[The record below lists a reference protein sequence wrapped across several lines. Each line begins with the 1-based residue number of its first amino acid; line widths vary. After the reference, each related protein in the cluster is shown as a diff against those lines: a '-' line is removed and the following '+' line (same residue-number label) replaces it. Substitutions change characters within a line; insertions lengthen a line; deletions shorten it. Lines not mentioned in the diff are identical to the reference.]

1 MRRKRIGLIFSYDE
15 LWLGGTY
22 YILNLVNAFNVLEEN
37 LKPELIIFSNP
48 IDFNILFKETQYPYL
63 IFVYLSDNPQSKVLR
78 LINRISKKAIG
89 KKFFSRRCK
98 KEIDAVFP
106 FRKFDY
112 FRNVPLNKQIYWIP
126 DFQEKHF
133 PEFYSEKH
141 LEFEKKKNSEIV
153 YEAEKLLLSSKSALD
168 DLKEFYPG
176 FKTSPIVV
184 HFAVKIPEL
193 STLPSE
199 DILLKYTLPKNYFFV
214 PNQFWRH
221 KNHLVLIKAVEILRQ
236 KGTSVVVAFSGKE
249 HDYRAPDYTTMLKK
263 YVIDNDLSDNIKF
276 LGFLDR
282 QDQLK
287 LMESCSAVIQPSLF
301 EGWSTV
307 IEEAMAMNK
316 IVIASDLKV
325 NIEQLGDLGLYFERN
340 TPSDLAIKIQ
350 EVLGK
355 SITRQYDYKS
365 KQIKF
370 ANDFLNII

>member
-1 MRRKRIGLIFSYDE
+1 MS
-15 LWLGGTY
+15 
-22 YILNLVNAFNVLEEN
+22 
-37 LKPELIIFSNP
+37 
-48 IDFNILFKETQYPYL
+48 
-63 IFVYLSDNPQSKVLR
+63 
-78 LINRISKKAIG
+78 
-89 KKFFSRRCK
+89 RCK

-112 FRNVPLNKQIYWIP
+112 FRNVPLNKEIYWIP

-153 YEAEKLLLSSKSALD
+153 YKTGKLLLSSKSALD

-176 FKTSPIVV
+176 FRTSPIVV
-184 HFAVKIPEL
+184 HFAVKIPDL
-193 STLPSE
+193 SNLPPDDMLSKYSLPS
-199 DILLKYTLPKNYFFV
+199 NYFFA

-221 KNHLVLIKAVEILRQ
+221 KNHLVLIKAVEFLRN
-236 KGTSVVVAFSGKE
+236 KGTSVVVALSGKE
-249 HDYRAPDYTTMLKK
+249 HDYRAPDYTIMLKK
-263 YVIDNDLSDNIKF
+263 YVIDNNLSDNIIF

-340 TPSDLAIKIQ
+340 TPSDLAIKIE
-350 EVLGK
+350 EVLGGGI
-355 SITRQYDYKS
+355 SRLYDYKS